1 LFVAFGAANRDAA
14 RHPDPDD
21 FDITR
26 PPVRHLAFGLGV
38 HGCPGAQLAREQLRL
53 TLEELTRRLPGLRL
67 TPDRPV
73 VMRPTMIHR
82 SPRALH
88 LTW

>member
-1 LFVAFGAANRDAA
+1 MAFGAAGRDGA
-14 RHPDPDD
+14 RHPRPDT

-26 PPVRHLAFGLGV
+26 PPGRHLAFG
-38 HGCPGAQLAREQLRL
+38 HGPHACPGAQLAREQLRL
-53 TLEELTRRLPGLRL
+53 TLLELTRRLPGLRL
-67 TPDRPV
+67 AGDRPV

-82 SPRALH
+82 SPQELH